1 MSNSSTIVLTVLVS
15 GLALRAALDVTNISR
30 SSRRMDPA
38 YGLLFL
44 GVGVFDLFVDV
55 SDLWGL
61 LMIVVS
67 IWYLFRGVRA
77 RKSRNDASEN

>member
-1 MSNSSTIVLTVLVS
+1 
-15 GLALRAALDVTNISR
+15 
-30 SSRRMDPA
+30 MDPA